1 MSSPD
6 DLGQPPA
13 LPATDPPMHGIK
25 SEDHRDMILNSI
37 RDEGLEGQELSSGKD
52 GHPANAD
59 DLTTN
64 ENIDPTLKQEPS
76 GEPISI
82 NEQVIVNPDIINA
95 VIYIDDEDALCAK
108 DSVNPDTF

>member
-13 LPATDPPMHGIK
+13 LPATDPPTQGIK

-76 GEPISI
+76 GEPMSI
-82 NEQVIVNPDIINA
+82 NEQVIVNPDINNA
-95 VIYIDDEDALCAK
+95 VIYIDDEDDLCAK